1 LIEISNKTEFHHA
14 MDFKAEQEMEL
25 EALQSIYPT
34 EFHTKESGMFGLA
47 LESGELN
54 VSLCFQYTPKYPE
67 ELPEYTLSSDTL
79 PEESMEELE
88 SQLKELCQDS
98 LGMVMIFTLSSHI
111 TEYLQNYTER
121 MEEMQKA
128 KVEQEKKERELK
140 ENLKFMGT
148 KVTLESFTEWKR
160 KFDEELRVLN
170 REKLKSIE
178 EKMKKLSGRQL
189 FELNKVSETEMELGE
204 GEADVE
210 VDEMLFEGED
220 LENLELEDSD

>member
-1 LIEISNKTEFHHA
+1 MK
-14 MDFKAEQEMEL
+14 
-25 EALQSIYPT
+25 
-34 EFHTKESGMFGLA
+34 
-47 LESGELN
+47 
-54 VSLCFQYTPKYPE
+54 
-67 ELPEYTLSSDTL
+67 
-79 PEESMEELE
+79 ELE
-88 SQLKELCQDS
+88 SQLKELCHDS

-140 ENLKFMGT
+140 ENFKFMGT

>member
-1 LIEISNKTEFHHA
+1 

-34 EFHTKESGMFGLA
+34 EFHNKENGMFELA
-47 LESGELN
+47 LESGELS

-79 PEESMEELE
+79 PEESIEELE